1 MMKHEITLAEL
12 EKSRMKVLMIVAA
25 IISGLVLIVIGSW
38 LFLANINQGIG
49 IIVLIIGIILLLVGI
64 FKVI

>member
-1 MMKHEITLAEL
+1 MKHEITLAEL